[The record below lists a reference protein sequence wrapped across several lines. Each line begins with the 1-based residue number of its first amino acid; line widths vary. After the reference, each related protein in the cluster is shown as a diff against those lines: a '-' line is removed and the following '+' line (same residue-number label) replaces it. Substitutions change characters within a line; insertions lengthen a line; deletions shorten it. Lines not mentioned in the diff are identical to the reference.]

1 MSVTDTPPHLEG
13 SSVDGIP
20 PSCDEA
26 AAAAAAVEVMVAADA
41 GQTMGDDSMLTDMA
55 CSQDTADGLEPQQET
70 LQDSPSDN
78 TTPDDNIDPV
88 RDDSPEDAD
97 DPVTDAVEVS
107 PAEEAEEEPT
117 GVSEELGVINGLT
130 CVAEDITTAMD
141 RALEKTGPIIIVI
154 IQEEAEEAAEE
165 GENQEDGADGW
176 VQDITCKVEHH
187 HGWGAL
193 CILGPPQY
201 KDCLSQVLGFPW

>member
-13 SSVDGIP
+13 SSVDGIL
-20 PSCDEA
+20 PSCDE

-41 GQTMGDDSMLTDMA
+41 GQTMGDDSMLADMA

-88 RDDSPEDAD
+88 PDDSPGDAD
-97 DPVTDAVEVS
+97 DPVTDVIEVS

-154 IQEEAEEAAEE
+154 IQAEAAKAEAEE

-187 HGWGAL
+187 HGWGVTIHSRSA
-193 CILGPPQY
+193 
-201 KDCLSQVLGFPW
+201 SV